1 MKIFFAVKRFYLGFV
16 FLIGL
21 LCMSLC
27 SVQLYAQITPGLIVK
42 PALSP
47 GNAVLDPDMDGYIS
61 LKVNGVQSGFTIP
74 PNNDV
79 IQSEIPYVPMVK
91 PDPRADLLRGPAGSF
106 SEIVGVDAAGN
117 NAILTYTN
125 GVNVFY
131 RFRLDYMSP
140 NTITYSIL
148 IDTDGKFG
156 FIGDNADPNAV
167 SGNPGFEIEVALTTN
182 FYVRAYKV
190 DGTTSGTL
198 VYSAPY
204 ETNCQKAVAVTHS
217 SNNPDF
223 FYDFYLPLSALTGIT
238 FSPPTYPANITASSP
253 LRYAA
258 LTTMNTSP
266 AIGNNAISD
275 VGGQT
280 GSGSLD
286 AILTQY
292 IESQTPT
299 PAGEEVLDRSACPT
313 INSVT
318 VGNSTITGTSSEPS
332 GTLIKVSVY
341 QSNGTTL
348 IGSGTTYTSSSTWS
362 VNVAS
367 LSPSVSLAAGQVVKA
382 TATAPEKGVSYDN
395 CSKQIVNALAC
406 NTPPPVSA
414 TAQSNGRFSVV
425 FTLQTSGTKTLKVY
439 NADGSLWGSATSTS
453 TSTDTY
459 VNISNGTPLTSNGKV
474 PNGTY
479 YASVTFNGCESDKIV
494 ICYGTSTTA
503 VPTVNSPIVTGATTV
518 SGTGIIGGNIKV
530 FADGVLIG
538 SVNNLSSTN
547 WYVTVPPLSLCKVIT
562 ATQSKVSADLAGNP
576 GTGSCESAASA
587 GVNVTRTA
595 YKPVILSSACVTAPF
610 SIGGSSVEA
619 NGTTV
624 TLYTPN
630 SSGTVLGSATVT
642 NGYWQVTGLNLT
654 SGSVVVAKVTSG
666 SCLTPSV
673 DSDPVT
679 ISTKTSVA
687 AYNVTINAPVEGA
700 SLVNGSISGGTYP
713 ALVKVYVNEIPVG
726 SGVIVNGAGA
736 WSVAGLSTNDLYA
749 EGVVRVTL
757 TAASGCESDL
767 SNTSAIV
774 QCSPPP
780 VPSYTAGDY
789 SYCYGGVGELVLSAS
804 QAGVVYQLVNSSG
817 VAQGP
822 SAIGTGASISLYT
835 KTLTTS
841 LTGIYVKAYKVLNA
855 SCAITST
862 AAINFN
868 VQLAAP
874 TITLSSTSLS
884 VAAGASAVNLLYTSK
899 SASPSADK
907 YTVDYSYTAEQEGFQ
922 DINTP
927 TTIPS
932 SPIVLSVPNAPAPAP
947 GTYSGIISVYSN
959 GGTTCESV
967 YGFTITVYGATSPPV
982 IKTDPVGKTICLGT
996 SASLNIAA
1004 VGTGT
1009 LTYQWQTADS
1019 YIGPYTNVT
1028 TGSGGTSAN
1037 YTTPVLSTTRYYR
1050 AVVTNTYGGSIS
1062 NTAVV
1067 NVTSTPSVPGSI
1079 VGKNIVPAG
1088 SNYQLYSVPA
1098 VEGAS
1103 SYVWSYSGT
1112 GASILGTSNSV
1123 YISFDSNAT
1132 SGVLSVYGSN
1142 ICGNGSPTTINI
1154 TIDYKDC
1161 IISNRM
1167 ISKKII
1173 R

>member
-1 MKIFFAVKRFYLGFV
+1 MKTFFAVRKYYLGFV
-16 FLIGL
+16 LVLGL
-21 LCMSLC
+21 LYVPVST
-27 SVQLYAQITPGLIVK
+27 VQLHAQITPGLIVK

-47 GNAVLDPDMDGYIS
+47 GNAVMDPDRDGYVS

-79 IQSEIPYVPMVK
+79 VQSEIPYVSLVK
-91 PDPRADLLRGPAGSF
+91 PDPRADLLRGPTGSF

-117 NAILTYTN
+117 NAILTYTD
-125 GVNVFY
+125 GTNVFY

-156 FIGDNADPNAV
+156 FTGDNADPNAV

-217 SNNPDF
+217 SDNPDF

-238 FSPPTYPANITASSP
+238 FAPPTYPANITASSP

-299 PAGEEVLDRSACPT
+299 PPGEEVLDRSACPF
-313 INSVT
+313 INAIT
-318 VGNSTITGTSSEPS
+318 AGNTTITGTSSEPS
-332 GTLIKVSVY
+332 GTLIKVYVY

-348 IGSGTTYTSSSTWS
+348 TGSGTTYTSGSTWS
-362 VNVAS
+362 INVAS
-367 LSPSVSLAAGQVVKA
+367 LSPSVTLTAGQVVKA

-395 CSKQIVNALAC
+395 CSNQIVNAVAC
-406 NTPPPVSA
+406 NTPPPVSM

-425 FTLQTSGTKTLKVY
+425 FTLQTAGTKTIKVY
-439 NADGSLWGSATSTS
+439 NADGSVWGSATSTS
-453 TSTDTY
+453 TTVNTY
-459 VNISNGTPLTSNGKV
+459 VNVSNGTPMTSNGKV

-494 ICYGTSTTA
+494 ICYGASTTA
-503 VPTVNSPIVTGATTV
+503 GPTVNSPVVAGATTV

-547 WYVTVPPLSLCKVIT
+547 WSVTVPPLSLCKVIT
-562 ATQSKVSADLAGNP
+562 ATQSKVSTDLAGNP
-576 GTGSCESAASA
+576 GNGSCESAASP
-587 GVNVTRTA
+587 GVTVTRTA
-595 YKPVILSSACVTAPF
+595 YKPVILSTACVTAPF
-610 SIGGSSVEA
+610 SVGGSSVEA

-630 SSGTVLGSATVT
+630 SAGTVLGTATVT
-642 NGYWQVTGLNLT
+642 NGYWQVNGLTLS

-666 SCLTPSV
+666 NCLTPSV

-679 ISTKTSVA
+679 ISAKTSVT
-687 AYNVTINAPVEGA
+687 AYNLTINAPVEG
-700 SLVNGSISGGTYP
+700 SGFVNGAISGGTYP
-713 ALVKVYVNEIPVG
+713 VVVKVYVNEIQVG
-726 SGVIVNGAGA
+726 NGTIVNGSGT
-736 WSVAGLSTNDLYA
+736 WLVTGLSANDLYA

-757 TAASGCESDL
+757 TAASACESNL
-767 SNTSAIV
+767 SSVNAIV

-780 VPSYTAGDY
+780 VPSYTAGSY
-789 SYCYGGVGELVLSAS
+789 SYCYGGVGQVVLNTS

-822 SAIGTGASISLYT
+822 SAIGTGTSLSLYT

-841 LTGIYVKAYKVLNA
+841 LTGIYVRAYKVLNT

-862 AAINFN
+862 DAINFN

-874 TITLSSTSLS
+874 TITFSSTSLS
-884 VAAGASAVNLLYTSK
+884 VAAGISSVNLLYNSK

-907 YTVDYSYTAEQEGFQ
+907 YTIDYSYAAEQEGFK

-927 TTIPS
+927 ITIPS
-932 SPIVLSVPNAPAPAP
+932 SPIVLSVPNTPAPAP
-947 GTYSGIISVYSN
+947 GTYTGIISVYSN
-959 GGTTCESV
+959 SGSSCESV

-982 IKTDPVGKTICLGT
+982 IKTDPVGKTICSGT
-996 SASLNIAA
+996 STSLSVAA

-1009 LTYQWQTADS
+1009 LSYQWQTADS
-1019 YIGPYTNVT
+1019 YVGTYTNVT

-1037 YTTPVLSTTRYYR
+1037 YTTPVLSATRYYR
-1050 AVVTNTYGGSIS
+1050 VVVTNTYGSSIS

-1067 NVTSTPSVPGSI
+1067 NVTSTPSVPGTI
-1079 VGKNIVPAG
+1079 TGKSVVPAG
-1088 SNYQLYSVPA
+1088 SNYLLYSVPA
-1098 VEGAS
+1098 VEGAT
-1103 SYVWSYSGT
+1103 SYTWSYSGT
-1112 GASILGTSNSV
+1112 GVSILGSSNSV

-1142 ICGNGSPTTINI
+1142 LCGNGSPATINI

-1167 ISKKII
+1167 ISKKLI